1 MLIRHILCIP
11 KHTTWEF
18 SGHPF
23 LWRCQM
29 SEVQQIRSLAKQ
41 AALFRAHGLLPES
54 RGKYEEI
61 LSLLGSNH
69 QFQNAE
75 KLAVAVQNRLEDV
88 EYDIR
93 FRDLREKFFDLSER
107 AFLEYSDSLI
117 GCTRNKGCVVDKNA
131 HNQHKIEMRTAGQK
145 ADFLLE
151 FIKGQKTIVDAHQGI
166 RPVNTFRPECSHV
179 AFSSWKVS
187 SSLKEKTILE
197 LVFFLFPLA
206 R

>member
-1 MLIRHILCIP
+1 
-11 KHTTWEF
+11 
-18 SGHPF
+18 
-23 LWRCQM
+23 M

-117 GCTRNKGCVVDKNA
+117 GCTRNKGYSW
-131 HNQHKIEMRTAGQK
+131 MRRGVSWTRTR
-145 ADFLLE
+145 
-151 FIKGQKTIVDAHQGI
+151 ITNI
-166 RPVNTFRPECSHV
+166 RLKCGLPGKKRI
-179 AFSSWKVS
+179 SS
-187 SSLKEKTILE
+187 
-197 LVFFLFPLA
+197 
-206 R
+206 